1 MTTLDKD
8 NMSDQSDELELN
20 GYIIDSSDETYRM
33 LLSAL
38 DLGWQVEE
46 PVYLRPR
53 WYEGD
58 QWVYHF
64 ILKQKQKDIPRLI
77 SARQSPAIER
87 LILEEGWLVERYPTQ
102 QDTAAI
108 YLAVMDKGKYVSD
121 LLRFYLP
128 S

>member
-1 MTTLDKD
+1 MTTHDKD
-8 NMSDQSDELELN
+8 NLSDRSDELEIR
-20 GYIIDSSDETYRM
+20 GYIFDSSDETYRM
-33 LLSAL
+33 LLAAL

-53 WYEGD
+53 WHEGD

-64 ILKQKQKDIPRLI
+64 ILKQKQKDFPRLI
-77 SARQSPAIER
+77 SARQSPAIDR
-87 LILEEGWLVERYPTQ
+87 LILEEGWLVERYATQ
-102 QDTAAI
+102 QDNIAMYMAA
-108 YLAVMDKGKYVSD
+108 MEKGKYVSD

>member
-8 NMSDQSDELELN
+8 NLPDQDDELELHA
-20 GYIIDSSDETYRM
+20 YMLESSEETYRM
-33 LLSAL
+33 LLAAL

-53 WYEGD
+53 WYAGD

-64 ILKQKQKDIPRLI
+64 ILKQKPGDLLRLI
-77 SARQSPAIER
+77 SVRRSQAIES
-87 LILEEGWLVERYPTQ
+87 LVSEEGWLIERYPTQ
-102 QDTAAI
+102 QDTATL
-108 YLAVMDKGKYVSD
+108 YTAVVKKGKYVSD